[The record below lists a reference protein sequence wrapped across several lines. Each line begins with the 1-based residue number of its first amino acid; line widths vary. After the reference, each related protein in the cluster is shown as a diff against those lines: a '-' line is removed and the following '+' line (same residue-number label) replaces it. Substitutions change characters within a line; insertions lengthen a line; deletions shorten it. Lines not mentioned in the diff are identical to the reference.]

1 MSNSI
6 TATKIRQYRNQKHS
20 GNLLK
25 TVSYNYTDEHGK
37 LLYQVVREQYEIGK
51 SFHQRRPDGKG
62 GWINNLT
69 GVKTTIYRL
78 PEVIE
83 AVRSEKIV
91 FIVEGEKDVETL
103 RNLQLTA
110 TTNPMGAGKWK
121 KSYNK
126 YLKDA
131 NVVILPDNDDI
142 GKKHAED
149 IAEGMIDV
157 AHSIKIVELPDLEEH
172 EDITDWITKRGGTKE
187 KLLQLVVET
196 PQYKKTFRR
205 ICLTLGKSDKNSLP
219 ANAAKACEA
228 INKLGVYYWKF
239 GMPKKWVGRNTFRSQ
254 RRADISFD
262 VQR

>member
-1 MSNSI
+1 M
-6 TATKIRQYRNQKHS
+6 
-20 GNLLK
+20 LK

-172 EDITDWITKRGGTKE
+172 EDITDWITKRSGTKE
-187 KLLQLVVET
+187 KLLQLVVKLRSIKDFS
-196 PQYKKTFRR
+196 QNM
-205 ICLTLGKSDKNSLP
+205 SD
-219 ANAAKACEA
+219 A
-228 INKLGVYYWKF
+228 
-239 GMPKKWVGRNTFRSQ
+239 
-254 RRADISFD
+254 
-262 VQR
+262 

>member
-110 TTNPMGAGKWK
+110 TTNPMGAGKWQDEY
-121 KSYNK
+121 SR
-126 YLKDA
+126 YLCGAD
-131 NVVILPDNDDI
+131 VVIIPDNDDP
-142 GKKHAED
+142 GRKHAEKVARSLYG
-149 IAEGMIDV
+149 IARSVKI
-157 AHSIKIVELPDLEEH
+157 IKLPVWREH
-172 EDITDWITKRGGTKE
+172 EDVTDWKERYGG
-187 KLLQLVVET
+187 
-196 PQYKKTFRR
+196 
-205 ICLTLGKSDKNSLP
+205 
-219 ANAAKACEA
+219 
-228 INKLGVYYWKF
+228 
-239 GMPKKWVGRNTFRSQ
+239 
-254 RRADISFD
+254 
-262 VQR
+262 

>member
-110 TTNPMGAGKWK
+110 T
-121 KSYNK
+121 
-126 YLKDA
+126 
-131 NVVILPDNDDI
+131 
-142 GKKHAED
+142 
-149 IAEGMIDV
+149 
-157 AHSIKIVELPDLEEH
+157 
-172 EDITDWITKRGGTKE
+172 
-187 KLLQLVVET
+187 
-196 PQYKKTFRR
+196 
-205 ICLTLGKSDKNSLP
+205 
-219 ANAAKACEA
+219 
-228 INKLGVYYWKF
+228 
-239 GMPKKWVGRNTFRSQ
+239 
-254 RRADISFD
+254 
-262 VQR
+262 